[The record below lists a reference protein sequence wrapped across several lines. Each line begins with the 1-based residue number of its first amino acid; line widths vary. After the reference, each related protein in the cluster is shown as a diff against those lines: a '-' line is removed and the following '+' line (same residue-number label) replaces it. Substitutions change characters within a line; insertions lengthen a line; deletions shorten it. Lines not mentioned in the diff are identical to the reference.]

1 MGFTMQMQG
10 RKVVLFICF
19 GELLEIEIH
28 PSFTNE
34 MEVSMNT
41 RKFLQLFVLIAVLLA
56 SFASTTYVF
65 AAPASSGQCGTSVT
79 VVSGDTLRKIADR
92 CDTTIYA
99 LRRANPEIG
108 LGNLIYPGQVL
119 LLPGT
124 ILGSDGG
131 YLIYIVARGDTLKGL
146 AARFGSTVESIMAS
160 NPEITNPNVIYEGQ
174 RLTIYSGPSTP
185 PPTPPPASG
194 QTYYVLAG
202 DTLRKI
208 AAKFN
213 TTVDAILRI
222 NPQIINPNIIYV
234 GQAIAIPT
242 GVSTHVVQKG
252 DTLRIIASKY
262 GTTVDALLA
271 LNPGIKNP
279 NLIYVG
285 QVIRVR

>member
-1 MGFTMQMQG
+1 
-10 RKVVLFICF
+10 
-19 GELLEIEIH
+19 
-28 PSFTNE
+28 
-34 MEVSMNT
+34 MNT
-41 RKFLQLFVLIAVLLA
+41 RKFIKLFVLVAVLLA
-56 SFASTTYVF
+56 SFASTHSVSAF
-65 AAPASSGQCGTSVT
+65 AAPELNGQCGTSVT

-92 CDTTIYA
+92 CGTTVSA

-108 LGNLIYPGQVL
+108 WGSLIYPGQVL

-131 YLIYIVARGDTLKGL
+131 YLIYIVARGDTLRSL
-146 AARFGSTVESIMAS
+146 ALRFNSTVDSIVAS
-160 NPEITNPNVIYEGQ
+160 NPSITNPNVIYEGQ
-174 RLTIYSGPSTP
+174 RLTIYAVGPGNP
-185 PPTPPPASG
+185 PPTQPPLPSG
-194 QTYYVLAG
+194 GVYYAVRG

-213 TTVDAILRI
+213 TTVDAILKV
-222 NPQIINPNIIYV
+222 NPQITNPNIIYV
-234 GQAIAIPT
+234 GQAITIP
-242 GVSTHVVQKG
+242 GQAQISTHIVQRG
-252 DTLRIIASKY
+252 DTLRIIANRY